1 VTNRPTAPPT
11 TAWPANTPLPAT
23 NAAEGPAY
31 ARVCQQ
37 LRQDILA
44 GVFPWGGRLKI
55 FELVRRYGVSQMP
68 IREALQKL
76 QGEGL
81 VTIQPNCGA
90 CVRKIDEKFIRD
102 IYDLRGAI
110 DTMLIRRATARITD
124 TDLRALEIILDTH
137 EEAERRGEFAA
148 SLEYNKQFH
157 RVIYRVADNPDATEV
172 IERYWDLIDALRRQ
186 YGFSPGYMSTV
197 VAGHRRQLEA
207 IARRDADVAVR
218 LASESCERSKH
229 ELIEQMR
236 AHQVEK
242 QLSGSLT
249 KRKPK
254 ELPRNATI
262 AGQQASSAKPS

>member
-1 VTNRPTAPPT
+1 VTAHPTNRPTT
-11 TAWPANTPLPAT
+11 IRAT
-23 NAAEGPAY
+23 NGSGQETGPAY
-31 ARVCQQ
+31 ARVCQR

-55 FELVRRYGVSQMP
+55 AELVGRYGVSQMP

-90 CVRKIDEKFIRD
+90 CVRKIDEKFIAD

-110 DTMLIRRATARITD
+110 DAMLIRRAAARLTETD
-124 TDLRALEIILDTH
+124 RRALEIILDTH
-137 EEAERRGEFAA
+137 QQAERRGEFAA

-186 YGFSPGYMSTV
+186 YEFSPGFMSGV
-197 VAGHRRQLEA
+197 VAGHREQLEA
-207 IARRDADVAVR
+207 ISRRDADTAVR
-218 LASESCERSKH
+218 LAGESCERSRND
-229 ELIEQMR
+229 LIEQMR
-236 AHQVEK
+236 
-242 QLSGSLT
+242 L
-249 KRKPK
+249 R
-254 ELPRNATI
+254 
-262 AGQQASSAKPS
+262 GQNV